1 LGTAVLGSILANA
14 YHSAL
19 NPTLAHLPAT
29 ARGAAGGSIEGTQAV
44 AARLGSAGDF
54 LLGPANNAFVSA
66 MHVTT
71 IVAAAI
77 SLAGAIV
84 VLRWMPG
91 LGRPTAPEP
100 VEVVTEGTPVAVAA
114 EAAPVRAAIEVAPP
128 VGLETALD
136 AATDPRGIDPIAA
149 LDVWQENL
157 SARSASGE

>member
-1 LGTAVLGSILANA
+1 
-14 YHSAL
+14 
-19 NPTLAHLPAT
+19 
-29 ARGAAGGSIEGTQAV
+29 
-44 AARLGSAGDF
+44 
-54 LLGPANNAFVSA
+54 

-91 LGRPTAPEP
+91 LSRPTAPEP
-100 VEVVTEGTPVAVAA
+100 VEVITEGTPVAVAA
-114 EAAPVRAAIEVAPP
+114 EAVPVPAAVQVAPP
-128 VGLETALD
+128 VGLEPALD
-136 AATDPRGIDPIAA
+136 AATGPRGIDPIEA